1 MRERG
6 EKKGLDRVGLEL
18 CLSCYDNP
26 LPNTSG
32 PVLRRLGALAQA
44 LCARY
49 VGNRAKGRRS
59 MKSDT
64 LEAHVYRMN
73 FRVGASKN
81 MHYYSHGGHFV

>member
-1 MRERG
+1 MSVSSLIQAKYIQRFVSLYLIV
-6 EKKGLDRVGLEL
+6 KYISLI
-18 CLSCYDNP
+18 
-26 LPNTSG
+26 
-32 PVLRRLGALAQA
+32 AQA

-49 VGNRAKGRRS
+49 GGNRAKGRRS